1 MQNEK
6 MDVFEVKDDEC
17 LEKWFQQILL
27 DTLNIKFTKNH
38 KEFGV
43 MLITKLL
50 TTMRLIILGHFVDSF
65 QISMGDI
72 PIVQTWIH
80 RLY

>member
-1 MQNEK
+1 
-6 MDVFEVKDDEC
+6 
-17 LEKWFQQILL
+17 
-27 DTLNIKFTKNH
+27 
-38 KEFGV
+38 

-72 PIVQTWIH
+72 PIVQT
-80 RLY
+80 